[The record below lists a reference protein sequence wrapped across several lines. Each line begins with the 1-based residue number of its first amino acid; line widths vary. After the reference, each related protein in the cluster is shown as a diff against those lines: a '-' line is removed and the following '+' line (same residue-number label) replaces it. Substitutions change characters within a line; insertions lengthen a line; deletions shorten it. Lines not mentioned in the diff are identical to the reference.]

1 MFSNVFLAMTGG
13 ELEEFTPKKAA
24 YLACHFSPCGKG
36 LSNLPQNLPEE
47 SLLLLDDSMPPNGH
61 DPNTVISTLKEL
73 ADQFSIKAVLLD
85 FQNEKA
91 KETECMASAILQA
104 LPCPV
109 AVTEVYAR
117 DLGCPVFLSPPPAN
131 RSLRR
136 HLAPWLQQGVFLEIA
151 PEHLEITVTEHGSVC
166 RSLPMNTPQN
176 LPLTDSRLHCH
187 YSVSVSKDQ
196 AVFTLE
202 RTKEDLSALVQEAYQ
217 TGVLGAV
224 GLYQELLWL

>member
-1 MFSNVFLAMTGG
+1 MFSNVFLAMTAK
-13 ELEEFTPKKAA
+13 ELGEFTPKRTA
-24 YLACHFSPCGKG
+24 YMACHFSHCSKG

-61 DPNTVISTLKEL
+61 DPNTVISTLQEL
-73 ADQFSIKAVLLD
+73 VDKFSIKAVLLD
-85 FQNEKA
+85 FQNKKA

-104 LPCPV
+104 LSCPV
-109 AVTEVYAR
+109 AVTEVYAG

-131 RSLRR
+131 KSLRR
-136 HLAPWLQQGVFLEIA
+136 HFAPWQKHGIYLEIA
-151 PEHLEITVTEHGSVC
+151 PEHLEIAVTERGSTS
-166 RSLPMNTPQN
+166 RSLPVNAPQN
-176 LPLTDSRLHCH
+176 LPLTDDTLHCH

-217 TGVLGAV
+217 AGVLGAV
-224 GLYQELLWL
+224 GLYQELMWL